1 MENAQH
7 DVGWYLFDYGM
18 VIAAAPAAE
27 DWDRLQQAAGRA
39 LKDPG
44 STYWAHRH
52 SFDAGAL
59 DSPSYWSAVLERP
72 VDPVEAEQLDRLDTA
87 LWSQPD
93 PGTRQVL
100 EALESRGAS
109 MAVLSNMPARMSQ
122 IFEAEGWWTGYF
134 EHLVFSGPLRL
145 AKPDPRIYEHAL
157 QRMGAEASEVVFID
171 DKRENIE
178 AAAALGLGTVH
189 YTAGTDLAAELGL

>member
-1 MENAQH
+1 MAQTQH
-7 DVGWYLFDYGM
+7 DAGWYLFDYGM
-18 VIAAAPAAE
+18 VIAAAPAAG
-27 DWDRLQQAAGRA
+27 DWDRLEQTARRELRA
-39 LKDPG
+39 PG

-72 VDPVEAEQLDRLDTA
+72 VEPAEAENLDRLDTG
-87 LWSQPD
+87 LWSHPD
-93 PGTRQVL
+93 PRTREVL
-100 EALESRGAS
+100 RSLESRGAS

-134 EHLVFSGPLRL
+134 DHLIFSGPLRL

-157 QRMGAEASEVVFID
+157 ATMGAEASDVVFID
-171 DKRENIE
+171 DKRENID

>member
-1 MENAQH
+1 MAQTQH
-7 DVGWYLFDYGM
+7 DAGWYLFDYGM
-18 VIAAAPAAE
+18 VIAAAPAAG
-27 DWDRLQQAAGRA
+27 DWDRLEQTARRELRA
-39 LKDPG
+39 PG

-72 VDPVEAEQLDRLDTA
+72 VEPAEAENLDRLDTA
-87 LWSQPD
+87 LWSHPD
-93 PGTRQVL
+93 PRTREVL
-100 EALESRGAS
+100 RSLESRGAS

-134 EHLVFSGPLRL
+134 AHLIFSGPLRL

-157 QRMGAEASEVVFID
+157 ATMGAEASDVVFID
-171 DKRENIE
+171 DKRENID
-178 AAAALGLGTVH
+178 AAAALGLETVH
-189 YTAGTDLAAELGL
+189 YTADTDLAAELGL

>member
-1 MENAQH
+1 MAQAQH

-18 VIAAAPAAE
+18 VIAAAPADR
-27 DWDRLQQAAGRA
+27 DWERLQQATGRA
-39 LKDPG
+39 LKEQG

-59 DSPSYWSAVLERP
+59 DSPSYWTAVLERA
-72 VDPVEAEQLDRLDTA
+72 VDAAEAERLDRLDTA

-93 PGTRQVL
+93 PRTREVL
-100 EALESRGAS
+100 QSLESRGAS

-134 EHLVFSGPLRL
+134 EHLIFSGPLRL

-157 QRMGAEASEVVFID
+157 ARIGAEASEVVFID
-171 DKRENIE
+171 DKSENIE

>member
-1 MENAQH
+1 MTQTQH
-7 DVGWYLFDYGM
+7 DAGWYLFDYGM
-18 VIAAAPAAE
+18 VIAAAPAAG
-27 DWDRLQQAAGRA
+27 DWDRLEQTAGRELRA
-39 LKDPG
+39 PG

-59 DSPSYWSAVLERP
+59 DSPLYWSAVLERP
-72 VDPVEAEQLDRLDTA
+72 VEPAEAENLDRLDTA

-93 PGTRQVL
+93 PRTREVL
-100 EALESRGAS
+100 RSLESRGAS

-134 EHLVFSGPLRL
+134 EHLIFSGPLRL

-157 QRMGAEASEVVFID
+157 ATMGAEASDVVFID
-171 DKRENIE
+171 DKRENID